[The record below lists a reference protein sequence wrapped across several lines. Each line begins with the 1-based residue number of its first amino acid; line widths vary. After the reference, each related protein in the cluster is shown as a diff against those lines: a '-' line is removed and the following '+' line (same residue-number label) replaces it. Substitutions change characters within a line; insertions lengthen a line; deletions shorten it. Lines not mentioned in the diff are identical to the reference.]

1 MLFATFAP
9 GPPRLLPSAF
19 TAAARV
25 RHAGHSKWHNTR
37 FRKAK
42 QDAVKNAAATRFSA
56 AIRAAVAAGSE
67 LTVEDAIAR
76 AKQAGV
82 TKDVIDRAVERSR
95 NRGSLQEVL
104 YEGTLG
110 GGVIVL
116 VEALTDNP
124 RKTAPPL
131 RHLFKEAGGAL
142 GASGSAAWAFERRGM
157 LLYSEPATDALL
169 EAAMDV
175 GADDVIP
182 AGEAGVEDESE
193 EGEGAVVYCE
203 PTSLAA
209 VRTALAA
216 RGYAARE
223 ESRIYV
229 PTGTPV
235 ALAEGPAR
243 EAAEEAIY
251 ALTELEDV
259 EEVWHNLAPLQEG
272 GGGG

>member
-1 MLFATFAP
+1 MLAAASAR
-9 GPPRLLPSAF
+9 GRLLPSA
-19 TAAARV
+19 AAAAACV

-56 AIRAAVAAGSE
+56 AIRAAVAAGNE
-67 LTVEDAIAR
+67 LAVDDAISR

-142 GASGSAAWAFERRGM
+142 GASGSASWAFERRGV
-157 LLYSEPATDALL
+157 LLYEEPPTDALL
-169 EAAMDV
+169 EAAIDA
-175 GADDVIP
+175 GADDVTA
-182 AGEAGVEDESE
+182 AGEADGADG
-193 EGEGAVVYCE
+193 GEGAVVYCE

-209 VRTALAA
+209 VRAALAA
-216 RGYAARE
+216 KGYTARE
-223 ESRIYV
+223 ESRIYA
-229 PTGTPV
+229 PTGALV
-235 ALAEGPAR
+235 ALADGEVR
-243 EAAEEAIY
+243 EAAEEALY
-251 ALTELEDV
+251 ALGELEDV
-259 EEVWHNLAPLQEG
+259 EEVWHNLAPLPDGVE
-272 GGGG
+272 